1 MTEAEMNEKFQQLN
15 DTIELLI
22 QQRTS
27 AVANAHNET
36 VKFAVEL
43 KAMQRKIAALETD
56 VGTFVAAKDEPELP
70 LSNGH
75 SKEERPVA

>member
-1 MTEAEMNEKFQQLN
+1 MSEADMKEQIQQLN

-22 QQRTS
+22 QQRTA
-27 AVANAHNET
+27 AVSNAHNET

-43 KAMQRKIAALETD
+43 KALQRKIAALEK
-56 VGTFVAAKDEPELP
+56 AKPSDEPELP

-75 SKEERPVA
+75 AEERAAI